1 MEKLCMDEVILS
13 NVVLQGV
20 DYLTFEVGEGSG
32 GDFEKYILQGYF
44 YCKKKKTFMH
54 IRKAQTKRVTA
65 ACYTENRL

>member
-13 NVVLQGV
+13 YVVLQGV

-44 YCKKKKTFMH
+44 YCKKKKKHSCTLG
-54 IRKAQTKRVTA
+54 KPKQSV
-65 ACYTENRL
+65 

>member
-13 NVVLQGV
+13 YVVLQGV

-44 YCKKKKTFMH
+44 YCKKKQQHSCTLGKP
-54 IRKAQTKRVTA
+54 KQSV
-65 ACYTENRL
+65 